1 MNPEERAVFYDRV
14 VALRSEVFELLD
26 QVAQAAYAG
35 HADAD
40 ISAAV
45 VQLQHVANELG
56 LIEAMVSRPSAN
68 AA

>member
-1 MNPEERAVFYDRV
+1 MSELRA
-14 VALRSEVFELLD
+14 EVFDLLD
-26 QVAQAAYAG
+26 HVARAARAG
-35 HADAD
+35 GADPD
-40 ISAAV
+40 VSAAV

>member
-1 MNPEERAVFYDRV
+1 MRPDDRALFYDGV
-14 VALRSEVFELLD
+14 VALRTQAFVLLD
-26 QVAQAAYAG
+26 RVSGAAYAG

-40 ISAAV
+40 VSAAII
-45 VQLQHVANELG
+45 QLQHVANELG

>member
-1 MNPEERAVFYDRV
+1 MKPEDRAIFYDRV
-14 VALRSEVFELLD
+14 SELRGEVFELLEH
-26 QVAQAAYAG
+26 VARAARAG
-35 HADAD
+35 GADPD
-40 ISAAV
+40 VSAAV

>member
-1 MNPEERAVFYDRV
+1 MKPEDRDIFYDRV
-14 VALRSEVFELLD
+14 ADLRAQAFELLEH
-26 QVAQAAYAG
+26 VAASARAG
-35 HADAD
+35 GSDPDVAG
-40 ISAAV
+40 AV

>member
-1 MNPEERAVFYDRV
+1 MKPEERALFYDRV
-14 VALRSEVFELLD
+14 VDLRSEIFEVLD
-26 QVAQAAYAG
+26 NVREAAYAG